1 MSIFPFLDEEEAEE
15 IEYDTDTVELPV
27 FKEYAYDY
35 ETNGMLLNEDG
46 VPYLVEQDEALKIWI
61 HKALHTVRYRYLAY
75 SDDYGSELE
84 SLISYATEEDIIFRE
99 AERFITE
106 ALMGNPYIAQVSD
119 FSFTMSGDV
128 LSGSFCCTTI
138 YGSMEIDFD
147 WRDEDGV

>member
-1 MSIFPFLDEEEAEE
+1 M
-15 IEYDTDTVELPV
+15 ELPI

-35 ETNGMLLNEDG
+35 ETNSLLLNEEG
-46 VPYLVEQDEALKIWI
+46 IPYLVEQDEALKIWI

-75 SDDYGSELE
+75 SDDYG
-84 SLISYATEEDIIFRE
+84 TEEDIIYQE

-106 ALMGNPYIAQVSD
+106 ALMVNPYIDQVSD

-138 YGSMEIDFD
+138 YGSMEID

>member
-15 IEYDTDTVELPV
+15 TEYDTDTVELPI
-27 FKEYAYDY
+27 FKEYAYAY
-35 ETNGMLLNEDG
+35 ETNSLLLNEEG
-46 VPYLVEQDEALKIWI
+46 IPYLVEQDEALKIWI

-84 SLISYATEEDIIFRE
+84 SLINYATEEDIIYQE

-106 ALMGNPYIAQVSD
+106 ALMGNPYIDQVSD

-138 YGSMEIDFD
+138 YGSMEID